1 LIKNGGQWETI
12 SATIYL
18 RLVKNIEV
26 AFVHHSNQRQK
37 LLISLATILTGAIFL
52 GGVGI
57 YLVLKAVESPGKSEI
72 STSETSIPA
81 VDVAPVETS
90 VISPSQGDTSIT
102 SRVDSTPTQSLQK
115 NFGGVN
121 WQGRDLQTMD
131 LRKAQ
136 LGGANLSRGNLKG
149 VDLSGANLGGA
160 NLSQANLMNAN
171 LSGADLR
178 GANLGGAN
186 LKGANLSGA
195 LLDGANTAGALMGG
209 K

>member
-1 LIKNGGQWETI
+1 LSKTGKN
-12 SATIYL
+12 L
-18 RLVKNIEV
+18 EV
-26 AFVHHSNQRQK
+26 AFMYHSNQRQK
-37 LLISLATILTGAIFL
+37 LLISLATILTGVVFL

-57 YLVLKAVESPGKSEI
+57 YLVLKTVESPVKSQI
-72 STSETSIPA
+72 STSETSIPS
-81 VDVAPVETS
+81 VDVAPVETLVTS
-90 VISPSQGDTSIT
+90 SSQSDTSIT
-102 SRVDSTPTQSLQK
+102 SRVDSTPIQDLQK

-121 WQGRDLQTMD
+121 WQGRNLRTMD

-136 LGGANLSRGNLKG
+136 LGGANLSRGNLSG

-186 LKGANLSGA
+186 LKGAKLSGT
-195 LLDGANTAGALMGG
+195 LLDGANTTGAIMLER
-209 K
+209 